1 MFTYKHILV
10 PLDGSELAEEALLP
24 ALAIAQLMQASLTLI
39 RVIPPFLREV
49 DDQYTAAATDIL
61 QEKAGAYLL
70 AVRERVTAVYPGV
83 TIKLAAGPVA
93 ETIIEYAAA
102 QKIDLIVLSSHGR
115 SGISRWVFGSVAE
128 RVVRGASCAVLIVH
142 QKGGG

>member
-1 MFTYKHILV
+1 MFAYKHILV
-10 PLDGSELAEEALLP
+10 PLDGSELAEEALPP

-39 RVIPPFLREV
+39 RVIPPFVREV
-49 DDQYTAAATDIL
+49 DDQYTAVATEIL

-70 AVRERVTAVYPGV
+70 AVRERVTAVYPPV
-83 TIKLAAGPVA
+83 TIKLAAGAVA

-102 QKIDLIVLSSHGR
+102 QGIDLIVLSSHGR

-128 RVVRGASCAVLIVH
+128 RVVRGASCAVLVVH
-142 QKGGG
+142 QKGRG

>member
-1 MFTYKHILV
+1 MFVYKHILV

-24 ALAIAQLMQASLTLI
+24 ALSIAQLMQASLTLI
-39 RVIPPFLREV
+39 RVIPPFVREV
-49 DDQYTAAATDIL
+49 DEQYTAAATDIL

-70 AVRERVTAVYPGV
+70 TVHEQLTAVHVPV
-83 TIKLAAGPVA
+83 TIKLAAGAVA

-102 QKIDLIVLSSHGR
+102 HGIDLIVLSSHGR

-128 RVVRGASCAVLIVH
+128 RVVRGAACAVLVIH
-142 QKGGG
+142 QKEQA